1 MEDEIF
7 EFQVRHEYV
16 FEDVLE
22 ETKKV
27 RFHPLK
33 KVKVSHS
40 VLPPNVFKYM
50 YVYVTLDLVCG

>member
-1 MEDEIF
+1 MS
-7 EFQVRHEYV
+7 V

-40 VLPPNVFKYM
+40 VLPPVFKYM